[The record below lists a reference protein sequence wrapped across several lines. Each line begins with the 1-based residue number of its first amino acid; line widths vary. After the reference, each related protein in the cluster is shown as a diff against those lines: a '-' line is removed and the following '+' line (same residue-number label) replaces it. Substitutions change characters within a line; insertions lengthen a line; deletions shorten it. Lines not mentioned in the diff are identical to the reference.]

1 MKLPQ
6 FLPRPISFP
15 NFSPTSPLP
24 LTKQNILP
32 SKHHQPPSFAL
43 FSITT
48 NLSRD
53 RKCHFTRQFFRSS
66 ARRYRCPLS
75 DDRLWVL
82 VNDLGWLQRFPK
94 QHRHSWKMA
103 MVQSYPGL
111 LSQIPTNQ
119 AIQHLATSHLTS
131 HTRPPLPLRSPSP
144 TAPQLPSTAPTDP
157 PTAGSP
163 SPHDSPS
170 TPPPPPP

>member
-48 NLSRD
+48 NSVATENATLRVNSFAHQLDVTGALCRMIVFGSWSTTWDGFKVSQTTPSQLENGNGSKLSRPSITTSH
-53 RKCHFTRQFFRSS
+53 K
-66 ARRYRCPLS
+66 PS
-75 DDRLWVL
+75 DPA
-82 VNDLGWLQRFPK
+82 LGHIPSHL
-94 QHRHSWKMA
+94 
-103 MVQSYPGL
+103 SYP
-111 LSQIPTNQ
+111 
-119 AIQHLATSHLTS
+119 
-131 HTRPPLPLRSPSP
+131 PS
-144 TAPQLPSTAPTDP
+144 
-157 PTAGSP
+157 
-163 SPHDSPS
+163 
-170 TPPPPPP
+170 PPPPFPLADCPTASINCTNRSTNGGIPIPS